1 MKLEIDEPERIYLL
15 ALIRADRASTG
26 TVWDN
31 LVVKLAMAS
40 EGPKKA
46 YRTSAKVNGVLVID
60 GPSPKYQVAVRS
72 QDGLEYIGEF
82 DSLERAKEEWASGTR
97 FYSGARSSDEILDLD
112 PAAKLPSPI
121 TASDAKIYYFDGD
134 ITQIKKPLIH

>member
-60 GPSPKYQVAVRS
+60 GPSPKYQ
-72 QDGLEYIGEF
+72 EF